1 MKSFSST
8 VKEELCLANNEF
20 DCCDKAEYMGLM
32 LFGALINGS
41 VIKFITGNIDV
52 LNKYIKLG
60 KSLGLKI
67 DSKQS
72 GSGAAARY
80 IAEVSDSEKILRI
93 LDRLKLL
100 DPSTGVIR
108 YRIFRGLIQS
118 DCCRRAFIKG
128 AFMSGGT
135 VINPSKN
142 YNLEFVTPYLGLSRD
157 MNELLSES
165 GFEFKHTV
173 RKSKYV
179 LYTKNS
185 ETISDFLAY
194 LEAFKSQMSLLNIKI
209 EKEIRNDFNRSV
221 NIETANLEKT
231 INASVRQV
239 YAIERL
245 SETIGLENIPDDLR
259 ETAFL
264 SLEHKDLSLSEL
276 GRLMNP
282 PMTKSGVNRRMKKL
296 IEMAE

>member
-20 DCCDKAEYMGLM
+20 DCCDKGEYMGLM

-264 SLEHKDLSLSEL
+264 RLKHKDLSLSEL

>member
-20 DCCDKAEYMGLM
+20 DCCDNDEYMGLM

-264 SLEHKDLSLSEL
+264 RLKHKDLSLSEL